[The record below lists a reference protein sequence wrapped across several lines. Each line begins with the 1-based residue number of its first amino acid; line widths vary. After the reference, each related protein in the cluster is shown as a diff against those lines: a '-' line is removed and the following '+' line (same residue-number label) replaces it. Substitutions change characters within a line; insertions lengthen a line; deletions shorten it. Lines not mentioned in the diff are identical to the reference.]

1 MGGPINVKFTHTGDR
16 RVDDFSVKFVDGH
29 CRVLL
34 MQSIVAFCAELEF
47 NEKALQDEQLAA
59 VLSTFVSIPCCYE
72 HFEHASQYFLASLRI
87 SPKFEVICF
96 LWLLNPIRPIMLL
109 FTGYGRLETF
119 FMVVCLFSKFGTPK
133 LRNRIRHCGEAKPQ
147 PYIYGGGYPGS
158 YPCREAIRESSCQN
172 PSQRFVGQSCGWIQS
187 SLYQQKTSN
196 WISAAQFGVQS
207 VPRSM
212 IYLFVGIGYFSNCP
226 L

>member
-96 LWLLNPIRPIMLL
+96 L
-109 FTGYGRLETF
+109 
-119 FMVVCLFSKFGTPK
+119 
-133 LRNRIRHCGEAKPQ
+133 
-147 PYIYGGGYPGS
+147 
-158 YPCREAIRESSCQN
+158 
-172 PSQRFVGQSCGWIQS
+172 
-187 SLYQQKTSN
+187 
-196 WISAAQFGVQS
+196 
-207 VPRSM
+207 
-212 IYLFVGIGYFSNCP
+212 
-226 L
+226 